1 MGLIVKRS
9 AWLQKIVILHHF
21 YLYRFLI
28 LFVWCGATACNDP
41 ASSDLRLVLELRT
54 LRAQSN
60 ACAHIFSLKMESSSS
75 GSCLPGEWFSL
86 AHEFLMHVV
95 RSKFDLGN
103 LNLSHKLAETLWE
116 DLICD
121 CRSLCLNL

>member
-1 MGLIVKRS
+1 
-9 AWLQKIVILHHF
+9 
-21 YLYRFLI
+21 
-28 LFVWCGATACNDP
+28 VWCGAAACNDP
-41 ASSDLRLVLELRT
+41 ASSDLKLVLELRT
-54 LRAQSN
+54 LCAQSN
-60 ACAHIFSLKMESSSS
+60 ACADILSLKMESSSS
-75 GSCLPGEWFSL
+75 GSCLPGEWVSL

-103 LNLSHKLAETLWE
+103 LNLPHTLAETLWE